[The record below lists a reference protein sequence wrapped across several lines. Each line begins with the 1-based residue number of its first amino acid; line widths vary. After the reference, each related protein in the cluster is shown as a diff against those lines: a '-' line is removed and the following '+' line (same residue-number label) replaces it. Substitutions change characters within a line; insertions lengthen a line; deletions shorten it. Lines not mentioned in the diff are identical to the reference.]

1 MWYILWVKDGSHDWT
16 SVNFPEEVGK
26 KIPELIESG
35 VLEDEILILNLHDT
49 DNIMTVNELKSSG
62 WV

>member
-26 KIPELIESG
+26 KYPNSLRAAYWR
-35 VLEDEILILNLHDT
+35 
-49 DNIMTVNELKSSG
+49 MKS
-62 WV
+62 